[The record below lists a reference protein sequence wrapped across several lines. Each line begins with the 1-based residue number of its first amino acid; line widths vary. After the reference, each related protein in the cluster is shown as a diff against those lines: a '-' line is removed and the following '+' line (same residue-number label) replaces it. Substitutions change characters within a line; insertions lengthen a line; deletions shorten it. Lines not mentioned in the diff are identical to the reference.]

1 MHRKKMKNND
11 VTQDDFDDIEEA
23 LDLFGETID
32 EDNDD
37 SKCLGRAYD
46 ALDKLKRLM
55 TCAQVV

>member
-1 MHRKKMKNND
+1 MKNND

-55 TCAQVV
+55 TCAQST